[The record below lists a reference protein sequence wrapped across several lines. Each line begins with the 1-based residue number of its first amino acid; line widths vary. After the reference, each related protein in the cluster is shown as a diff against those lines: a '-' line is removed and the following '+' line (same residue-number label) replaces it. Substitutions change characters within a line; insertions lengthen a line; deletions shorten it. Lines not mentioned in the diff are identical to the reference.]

1 MLEEQIMGPAYFVL
15 AVLGCGDAETMCR
28 EVRVVDARYQSA
40 AECMA
45 AMDAKLGENT
55 DLAFPVLMGRC
66 RPGSPQMAEG
76 KKDRAG

>member
-1 MLEEQIMGPAYFVL
+1 MMGPAYFVL

-45 AMDAKLGENT
+45 AMN
-55 DLAFPVLMGRC
+55 
-66 RPGSPQMAEG
+66 
-76 KKDRAG
+76 DRLRAVCH

>member
-1 MLEEQIMGPAYFVL
+1 MGPAHFVL

-28 EVRVVDARYQSA
+28 EVRIVEARYQSA

-45 AMDAKLGENT
+45 AMNDQLSANS

-66 RPGSPQMAEG
+66 RPASPQMAEG